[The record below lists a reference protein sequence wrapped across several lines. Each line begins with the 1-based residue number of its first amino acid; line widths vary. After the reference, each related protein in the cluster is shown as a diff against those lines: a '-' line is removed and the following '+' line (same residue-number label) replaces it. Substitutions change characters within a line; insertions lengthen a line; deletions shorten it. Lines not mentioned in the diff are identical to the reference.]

1 GLPIMKPPWGRITAI
16 DMKSGQHA
24 WMMAN
29 ADTPDNVAKH
39 PDLAGLNLGRTGV
52 ASRAGLLAT
61 KTLLFAGE
69 GEGGS
74 PVLRAHDKATGEI
87 LAEIA
92 LPGTQTGLPMS
103 YVWGGKQ
110 YVVMA
115 VGGGGQPA
123 EIVAL
128 SLPD

>member
-1 GLPIMKPPWGRITAI
+1 MKPPWGRITAI

-24 WMMAN
+24 WMIAN
-29 ADTPDNVAKH
+29 ADTPADIAKH
-39 PDLAGLNLGRTGV
+39 PDLAGIDLGRTGV

-74 PVLRAHDKATGEI
+74 PVLRAHDKSSGAI

-92 LPGTQTGLPMS
+92 LPGTQTGLPMT
-103 YVWGGKQ
+103 YVWAGRQ

-115 VGGGGQPA
+115 VGGRGPA

-128 SLPD
+128 SLPDQ

>member
-1 GLPIMKPPWGRITAI
+1 MGLDIP
-16 DMKSGQHA
+16 
-24 WMMAN
+24 
-29 ADTPDNVAKH
+29 
-39 PDLAGLNLGRTGV
+39 RTGV

-87 LAEIA
+87 LAKID
-92 LPGTQTGLPMS
+92 LPGTQTGLPMT
-103 YVWGGKQ
+103 YVWGGRQ

-115 VGGGGQPA
+115 VGDGRNAA

-128 SLPD
+128 ALPE